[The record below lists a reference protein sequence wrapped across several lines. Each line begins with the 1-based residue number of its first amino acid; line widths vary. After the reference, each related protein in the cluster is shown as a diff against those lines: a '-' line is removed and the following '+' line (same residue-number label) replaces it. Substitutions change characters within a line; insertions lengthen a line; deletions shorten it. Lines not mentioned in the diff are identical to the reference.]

1 MSPQL
6 RHQFI
11 FTNAY
16 HCPSCALSMHVDPH
30 KLDSPVRILMCVTEQ
45 CEHFGFAWRIA
56 DVTLGVG
63 VSDRVIERESA

>member
-1 MSPQL
+1 
-6 RHQFI
+6 
-11 FTNAY
+11 
-16 HCPSCALSMHVDPH
+16 MHVDPH